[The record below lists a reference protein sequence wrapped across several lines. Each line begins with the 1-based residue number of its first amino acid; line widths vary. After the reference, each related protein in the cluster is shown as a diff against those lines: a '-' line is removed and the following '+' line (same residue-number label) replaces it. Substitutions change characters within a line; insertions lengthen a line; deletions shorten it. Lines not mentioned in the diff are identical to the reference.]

1 MEAADSFKMLVVIQ
15 ILCHLG
21 VCFSPQGYNLPL
33 EYTKLAAEFSQG
45 KNNNKNAVW
54 ICKPIGQ
61 SQGRGIFLFK
71 VSWSCWCIKIYE
83 RVQKYSFCLSEL
95 FSPSVSWLFA
105 CYLVQ
110 DWAET
115 RAIINKV
122 MNLRVP
128 YRAGSFWFVSYVVTL
143 WIIMAFIA

>member
-1 MEAADSFKMLVVIQ
+1 
-15 ILCHLG
+15 
-21 VCFSPQGYNLPL
+21 
-33 EYTKLAAEFSQG
+33 
-45 KNNNKNAVW
+45 
-54 ICKPIGQ
+54 
-61 SQGRGIFLFK
+61 LFK